1 MKKQV
6 VKTLTQIG
14 LLAVIATVATIG
26 SAQGQAGP
34 YKIRANIPFD
44 FLVADKKLPAGE
56 YLIGRALDSGDS
68 VLLIRSVEGRVN
80 ALRLTS
86 PIETVAPK
94 NARTAAEATVV
105 FHRYGDQSFLSEVW
119 PPGATEGRMLIES
132 RSEREAKTRTLA
144 GNMAINAE
152 TVTVVGVPQ

>member
-1 MKKQV
+1 
-6 VKTLTQIG
+6 
-14 LLAVIATVATIG
+14 
-26 SAQGQAGP
+26 
-34 YKIRANIPFD
+34 
-44 FLVADKKLPAGE
+44 
-56 YLIGRALDSGDS
+56 
-68 VLLIRSVEGRVN
+68 VN

-86 PIETVAPK
+86 PIETLAPK

-132 RSEREAKTRTLA
+132 RSEREAKTRPPA

-152 TVTVVGVPQ
+152 TVTVVGGPQ

>member
-14 LLAVIATVATIG
+14 LLAVIATVAAIG
-26 SAQGQAGP
+26 SAQGQPLA
-34 YKIRANIPFD
+34 YRIRVNIPFA

-68 VLLIRSVEGRVN
+68 VLLIRSEEGRVN
-80 ALRLTS
+80 ALRPTS
-86 PIETVAPK
+86 PIETLAPK
-94 NARTAAEATVV
+94 DARTAAEATVV
-105 FHRYGDQSFLSEVW
+105 FHRYGDQFFLSEVW
-119 PPGATEGRMLIES
+119 PPGATEGRMLTES
-132 RSEREAKTRTLA
+132 RSEREAKARTLT

-152 TVTVVGVPQ
+152 TVTVVRGPQ